1 MPQITADEAV
11 NATALVAEFEEWFN
25 ATVAAQEALPGS
37 DEPVLTRD
45 SVGVK
50 SRPVGDDLRRLHRRP
65 RPTPVPTPKVVK
77 KNTTNATGEEEEE
90 DEEEEEGAK
99 APEAGADEEQGEAP
113 TAGGEADGPSGEKEE
128 AGEREL

>member
-1 MPQITADEAV
+1 VQQITADEAV

-45 SVGVK
+45 SVGIK

-65 RPTPVPTPKVVK
+65 RPTPVPTPKVAK
-77 KNTTNATGEEEEE
+77 KNATNATGEEEEE
-90 DEEEEEGAK
+90 EEGGAK
-99 APEAGADEEQGEAP
+99 SEDGAEEEQGEASA
-113 TAGGEADGPSGEKEE
+113 AGGEAGGPSDEKEG
-128 AGEREL
+128 AGEQEL